1 MRQLVDTASGD
12 NNVVLFYL
20 QLNETVLKL
29 QKSPD
34 NLSKIINS
42 SWFGACI
49 SNWITLGAN
58 SLSFLS
64 PIFSTFL
71 ICKFKKDIIVSGH

>member
-34 NLSKIINS
+34 NLSKIINP

-49 SNWITLGAN
+49 
-58 SLSFLS
+58 
-64 PIFSTFL
+64 
-71 ICKFKKDIIVSGH
+71 